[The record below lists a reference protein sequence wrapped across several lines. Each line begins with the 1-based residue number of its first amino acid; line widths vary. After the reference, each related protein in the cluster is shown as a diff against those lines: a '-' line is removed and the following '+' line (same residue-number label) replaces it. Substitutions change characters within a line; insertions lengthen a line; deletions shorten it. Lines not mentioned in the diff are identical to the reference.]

1 MSWQDLTMIILVLDI
16 STWVGCVVAFLALG
30 KVGKKS
36 YGVSLPIEIIRV
48 LGWKKGSQL
57 LVRRHGKKIEIEKVE
72 D

>member
-1 MSWQDLTMIILVLDI
+1 MARPDNDNTSLRYLNM
-16 STWVGCVVAFLALG
+16 
-30 KVGKKS
+30 VGKKS